1 MGDTLESVTMTT
13 IDNQTSPPLA
23 RATQRP
29 AAEFHEYVIAY
40 ARGQRW
46 NVFLIF
52 AGVTL
57 AIGAAMYLSGGWL
70 IIAVS
75 LGLGLSGAGGGGL
88 LIAAGAHASYTRH
101 LGMTTTRTYAEPPPA
116 GAVVRP
122 FIPSS
127 NPATVRVG
135 RFQLPPATWAALF
148 NAAEANDGRLTRDT
162 AARVLP
168 RAMYR
173 NWQSTLEEFQRLGLI
188 DGDGRVTAAG
198 RTFARRDESPR
209 PIHADAQTGAHSTHA
224 RRTHGARPPAG
235 VAG

>member
-1 MGDTLESVTMTT
+1 MTT

-23 RATQRP
+23 RATHRP

-40 ARGQRW
+40 SRGQRW

-57 AIGAAMYLSGGWL
+57 ALGAAMYLSGGLL
-70 IIAVS
+70 II
-75 LGLGLSGAGGGGL
+75 
-88 LIAAGAHASYTRH
+88 
-101 LGMTTTRTYAEPPPA
+101 

-122 FIPSS
+122 FIPST
-127 NPATVRVG
+127 NPTTIRAG
-135 RFQLPPATWAALF
+135 RFTLPAATWAALF

-162 AARVLP
+162 ATRLLP

-173 NWQSTLEEFQRLGLI
+173 NWQSTLEELQRLGLI

-198 RTFARRDESPR
+198 RTFARGDASPYPTHTEAR
-209 PIHADAQTGAHSTHA
+209 TGAHSTHA
-224 RRTHGARPPAG
+224 RRTHGAHGG

>member
-1 MGDTLESVTMTT
+1 MTT

-23 RATQRP
+23 RATHRP

-40 ARGQRW
+40 SRGQRW

-57 AIGAAMYLSGGWL
+57 ALGAAMYLSGGLL
-70 IIAVS
+70 IIGAA
-75 LGLGLSGAGGGGL
+75 LGLGLTGAGGGGL

-122 FIPSS
+122 FIPST
-127 NPATVRVG
+127 NPTTIRAG
-135 RFQLPPATWAALF
+135 RFTLPAATWAALF

-162 AARVLP
+162 ATRLLP

-173 NWQSTLEEFQRLGLI
+173 NWQSTLEELQRLGLI

-198 RTFARRDESPR
+198 RTFARGDASPYPTHTEAR
-209 PIHADAQTGAHSTHA
+209 TGAHSTHA
-224 RRTHGARPPAG
+224 RRTHGAHGG